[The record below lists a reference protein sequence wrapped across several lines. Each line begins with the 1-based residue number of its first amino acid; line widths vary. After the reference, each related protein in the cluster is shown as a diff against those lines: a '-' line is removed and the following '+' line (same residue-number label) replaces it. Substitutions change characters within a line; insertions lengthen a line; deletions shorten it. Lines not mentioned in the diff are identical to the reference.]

1 MLLLNNENFSIIKK
15 YSKRKEYEDAMD
27 YLNNSSD
34 KVLAVSGLRRT
45 GKTVLL
51 SQLFLE
57 LTEDKCDFLL
67 VENNEPI
74 ENIIK
79 HIDNSNKNIFL
90 IDEVTKIKNIDDISI
105 LYDKYTK
112 YGKKIIISGTES
124 LLFKILKDYTLY
136 DRVDIIEL
144 LPLPFN
150 EYKRLTDRSLEDY
163 IDNSGL
169 FYGNTDNLLFSVSQN
184 IIKSLEKLNGET
196 SYYNEIIDS
205 MIKILFL
212 KIVWSEELVETLKFS
227 AIGLRKK
234 DVDRIN
240 GELMGKIIK
249 RTPEIKYVNSKDLEE
264 VYEYLVKL
272 RIITEFESIDRNSRV
287 KKIIPIP
294 GLLNRI
300 YKQIVQYC
308 IYNEIF
314 VSQKLVNGL
323 IFEKEMN
330 IQSFL
335 RNPGLPRYTL
345 DTSSEEVD
353 EIIETDK
360 KVIIVDYKVT
370 NDDEL
375 VLSRTNIRKI
385 EEIIEKFEKY
395 FKKEVNYIVVYK
407 GETKYNKV
415 QFKNVQE
422 FLNEIEEIDY
432 HKEKVVKWI

>member
-1 MLLLNNENFSIIKK
+1 M
-15 YSKRKEYEDAMD
+15 
-27 YLNNSSD
+27 
-34 KVLAVSGLRRT
+34 
-45 GKTVLL
+45 
-51 SQLFLE
+51 
-57 LTEDKCDFLL
+57 
-67 VENNEPI
+67 
-74 ENIIK
+74 
-79 HIDNSNKNIFL
+79 
-90 IDEVTKIKNIDDISI
+90 
-105 LYDKYTK
+105 YDKYTK

-308 IYNEIF
+308 IDNEIF

-345 DTSSEEVD
+345 DTSSEEEVD